1 MTGLTAGWRR
11 LDTPVT
17 SVQPLAAHAADAE
30 RYGNGRGDTGRSDG
44 PVRETFVRPTR
55 VALAALVATL
65 GAAAAAGQTVDPKVA
80 RSLAATC
87 ANCHGTGGVSVGDV
101 ESLAGKPR
109 EEIVRKMQEFKS
121 GARPAT
127 VMNQL
132 AKGYTDEQI
141 EALAGWFAA
150 QKASK

>member
-1 MTGLTAGWRR
+1 M
-11 LDTPVT
+11 
-17 SVQPLAAHAADAE
+17 QPFADAVF
-30 RYGNGRGDTGRSDG
+30 GRDACRATQEQA
-44 PVRETFVRPTR
+44 PALHEETR
-55 VALAALVATL
+55 VGHLGFALTFAAAALAAT
-65 GAAAAAGQTVDPKVA
+65 AAIGQGPDPKAA

-121 GARPAT
+121 GARPGT
-127 VMNQL
+127 IMNQL

-150 QKASK
+150 QKPSR

>member
-1 MTGLTAGWRR
+1 MQ
-11 LDTPVT
+11 
-17 SVQPLAAHAADAE
+17 SVL
-30 RYGNGRGDTGRSDG
+30 
-44 PVRETFVRPTR
+44 
-55 VALAALVATL
+55 VALCVAAATL
-65 GAAAAAGQTVDPKVA
+65 APNLSIAQGGDPKSA

-127 VMNQL
+127 IMNQL

-141 EALAGWFAA
+141 DALAGWFAA
-150 QKASK
+150 QKPSR

>member
-1 MTGLTAGWRR
+1 VGLGVA
-11 LDTPVT
+11 V
-17 SVQPLAAHAADAE
+17 A
-30 RYGNGRGDTGRSDG
+30 
-44 PVRETFVRPTR
+44 
-55 VALAALVATL
+55 ALAMTVAI
-65 GAAAAAGQTVDPKVA
+65 GQGGDPKVA
-80 RSLAATC
+80 RNLAATC
-87 ANCHGTGGVSVGDV
+87 ANCHGTGGVSVGEL
-101 ESLAGKPR
+101 ESLAGKAR